1 MIYTL
6 RIISNETDDFIRE
19 IAIDGEDNFL
29 TLHQFIQEHLHY
41 DPSLMASFFT
51 TDEGWNKETEIALMD
66 MMDGENPD
74 LRVMD
79 DSVIADF
86 MLSNKQRFLYIFDF
100 FAERAF
106 FMEVCDI
113 KNGKM
118 DDPQIVKAEGDAP
131 EQILPELMT
140 GNIIED
146 NDTYEMEEEAD
157 DFYKYDEGID
167 EDVDLES
174 FGMDLREDY

>member
-1 MIYTL
+1 
-6 RIISNETDDFIRE
+6 
-19 IAIDGEDNFL
+19 
-29 TLHQFIQEHLHY
+29 
-41 DPSLMASFFT
+41 
-51 TDEGWNKETEIALMD
+51 MD

-74 LRVMD
+74 LCVMD
-79 DSVIADF
+79 VSVIADF
-86 MLSNKQRFLYIFDF
+86 IHSNKQRFLYIFDF

-118 DDPQIVKAEGDAP
+118 DDPIIVKAEGEAP
-131 EQILPELMT
+131 EQILPDLMT
-140 GNIIED
+140 GNDLED
-146 NDTYEMEEEAD
+146 DDIYEMEEEAD
-157 DFYKYDEGID
+157 DYYKYDEGID